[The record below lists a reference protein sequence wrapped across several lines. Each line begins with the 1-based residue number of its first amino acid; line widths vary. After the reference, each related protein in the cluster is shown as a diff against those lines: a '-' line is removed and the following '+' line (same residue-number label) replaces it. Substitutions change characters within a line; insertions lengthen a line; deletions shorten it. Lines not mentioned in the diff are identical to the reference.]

1 MSDELEN
8 KKIARSKANLEA
20 AQNQHAEELKN
31 KDISER
37 KKFEQEKAKLKEAGL
52 SDWLVLFKVVNQNL
66 DFKKFVSMNDFK
78 NCKDDINAVDEQ
90 GYTIA
95 HLIAESK
102 DEKFESENDH
112 VFEFVISQPGF
123 DFEKVSGEEDTSI
136 LHCACMN
143 NRTEIAKIILVKYP
157 ELINKKT
164 KKQETALHLAVVKG
178 SFKLVKLL
186 ISLKIN
192 IDAQDEQGYTA
203 LMRAI
208 YKDKNSIAKHLIQNG
223 SGVNFKCYKGSVT
236 ALHLASAIDDPEL
249 IRLLLGAGA
258 NINDKN
264 KFDETPVMSASS
276 ESVLDEFLKIKDL
289 DVNACDQDGK
299 TVLMHCVENK
309 FIKLHQV
316 RALLAKGA
324 DKKIRNKYATSAYE
338 IAFRAKQPADML
350 ELLGKIDNDT
360 AIRRVSRSSVGKVAS
375 IIRDYSMPNEE
386 YHKLISPSLN
396 QKNPEEESFWN
407 YCIVGNLDG
416 IKNLLLR
423 GNTIDFNLKNK
434 YGQTGF
440 STACAL
446 GHTEIVRVLLKY
458 FEDINKTV
466 GINFD
471 INSKNIDGIT
481 AFQLACKYNRYE
493 IVGDLIGKINNVED
507 VLCLQN
513 ISPTIESFINE
524 SVENFKVKLI
534 KENNFN
540 NEETEKIIRD
550 IEKWQKDITDK
561 NKKLTESRDEEAMEV
576 QNIKDQLF
584 YNKEE
589 PSDSEEEKNSIFE
602 LVDKQ
607 ENDDSMDDFITK
619 LANEFIDS
627 DILNNSRNINI
638 TNNGKQES

>member
-1 MSDELEN
+1 M
-8 KKIARSKANLEA
+8 
-20 AQNQHAEELKN
+20 
-31 KDISER
+31 
-37 KKFEQEKAKLKEAGL
+37 
-52 SDWLVLFKVVNQNL
+52 
-66 DFKKFVSMNDFK
+66 
-78 NCKDDINAVDEQ
+78 
-90 GYTIA
+90 
-95 HLIAESK
+95 
-102 DEKFESENDH
+102 
-112 VFEFVISQPGF
+112 
-123 DFEKVSGEEDTSI
+123 
-136 LHCACMN
+136 
-143 NRTEIAKIILVKYP
+143 
-157 ELINKKT
+157 
-164 KKQETALHLAVVKG
+164 
-178 SFKLVKLL
+178 
-186 ISLKIN
+186 
-192 IDAQDEQGYTA
+192 
-203 LMRAI
+203 
-208 YKDKNSIAKHLIQNG
+208 
-223 SGVNFKCYKGSVT
+223 
-236 ALHLASAIDDPEL
+236 
-249 IRLLLGAGA
+249 
-258 NINDKN
+258 
-264 KFDETPVMSASS
+264 
-276 ESVLDEFLKIKDL
+276 
-289 DVNACDQDGK
+289 
-299 TVLMHCVENK
+299 
-309 FIKLHQV
+309 
-316 RALLAKGA
+316 
-324 DKKIRNKYATSAYE
+324 
-338 IAFRAKQPADML
+338 
-350 ELLGKIDNDT
+350 
-360 AIRRVSRSSVGKVAS
+360 
-375 IIRDYSMPNEE
+375 
-386 YHKLISPSLN
+386 
-396 QKNPEEESFWN
+396 
-407 YCIVGNLDG
+407 GNLDG

-607 ENDDSMDDFITK
+607 EKYDSMDDFITK